1 MEKGV
6 IGYRD
11 LQSAVEPH
19 RQRIFNHQLP
29 SMLTDAARLRVFM
42 EHHVFAVWDF
52 MSLLKSLQILV
63 TGSDVPWVPAA
74 NRRVC
79 RIVNELVLEEES
91 DEDGLGGNASH
102 FELYLLAM
110 KETGADTD
118 AINGFVNSLPQDGFS
133 VDSLQENSFVP
144 QLVKPFLTTTFRIAY
159 SGRPSAIASALA
171 IGRETL
177 LPDAFENILNE
188 ISSESDSEQ
197 LFRYYLSRHI
207 ELDRHEHSV
216 MSQKLLEEL
225 CGDDSALWET
235 AQDAAVSSLTARC
248 LLWDQLAS
256 QLAETDR
263 LSLLI

>member
-1 MEKGV
+1 M

-19 RQRIFNHQLP
+19 RQRIYNHQLP
-29 SMLTDAARLRVFM
+29 SMLTDTARLRIFM

-63 TGSDVPWVPAA
+63 TGSDVPWLPAS
-74 NRRVC
+74 NPRVC

-91 DEDGLGGNASH
+91 DEDGRGGNVSH
-102 FELYLLAM
+102 FELYLSAM
-110 KETGADTD
+110 KEAGADTF
-118 AINGFVNSLPQDGFS
+118 AIDGFVNGLSRDGFC
-133 VDSLQENSFVP
+133 VDTLQENAFVP
-144 QLVKPFLTTTFRIAY
+144 KLVKPFLTTTFRIVY

-171 IGRETL
+171 LGRETL

-188 ISSESDSEQ
+188 ISPRSDSEQ

-216 MSQKLLEEL
+216 MSQELLEEL

-235 AQDAAVSSLTARC
+235 ARDAAISSLAARC
-248 LLWDQLAS
+248 QLWDQLAS
-256 QLAETDR
+256 HLIVADR
-263 LSLLI
+263 L

>member
-1 MEKGV
+1 MKKRV

-11 LQSAVEPH
+11 LQAAVEPH

-29 SMLTDAARLRVFM
+29 SMLTDAARLRTFM

-52 MSLLKSLQILV
+52 MSLLKALQILV
-63 TGSDVPWVPAA
+63 TGSDVPWLPAA
-74 NRRVC
+74 NPRVC

-91 DEDGLGGNASH
+91 DEAQGGGNASH
-102 FELYLLAM
+102 FELYLSAM
-110 KETGADTD
+110 KEAGADTF
-118 AINGFVNSLPQDGFS
+118 AIDGFVNGLSRDGFC
-133 VDSLQENSFVP
+133 VDTLQENAFVP
-144 QLVKPFLTTTFRIAY
+144 KLVKPFLTTTFRIVY

-171 IGRETL
+171 LGRETL

-188 ISSESDSEQ
+188 ISPRSDSEQ

-216 MSQKLLEEL
+216 MSQELLEEL

-235 AQDAAVSSLTARC
+235 ARDAAISSLAARC
-248 LLWDQLAS
+248 QLWDQLAS
-256 QLAETDR
+256 HS
-263 LSLLI
+263 LSLTDYRC